1 MKIKL
6 FVKKQ
11 LEDVQ
16 MVFGSGV
23 STFLD
28 RAKKILYLVPSLQ
41 YRSVQFKQ
49 YQIGIMKF
57 VVDPQTWREFKRVQ
71 IEKGSMVLSHNEYGY
86 VYCYKFKILMAI
98 SIKTAAIM
106 LVVMEKIDQT
116 HNSEY
121 LDTYFNRYYLLK
133 NQKTHESY
141 FLIDYFKK

>member
-6 FVKKQ
+6 FAKKQ
-11 LEDVQ
+11 LDDVQ

-71 IEKGSMVLSHNEYGY
+71 I
-86 VYCYKFKILMAI
+86 
-98 SIKTAAIM
+98 
-106 LVVMEKIDQT
+106 
-116 HNSEY
+116 
-121 LDTYFNRYYLLK
+121 
-133 NQKTHESY
+133 
-141 FLIDYFKK
+141 